1 MNELVIDGWALI
13 GRHLRHIARVP
24 QKLLAVTIMPVV
36 FVLAFGYVL
45 GSAMHV
51 PGVEYREYFMA
62 GVFAQVMVA
71 GITTTGV
78 GVCEDLGNGLMDRF
92 RSLPMSRSAVLIGR
106 TVADLLLSAIA
117 CLVMS
122 VVGYAIGWRIHG
134 GFWSA
139 LGGFGLMLLMGYVAI
154 WGGALL
160 GLALR
165 SAEAVSS
172 LGFVIVMPFMFLSSA
187 FVPLN
192 GLPGWLQAVAHWNP
206 MSAVTDACRRLW
218 GNSTTAT
225 GDSFPS
231 QHPIAVALVVLV
243 AMFVVIVP
251 MAVRSFGKASVR

>member
-1 MNELVIDGWALI
+1 MSEFVSDGWALI

-24 QKLLAVTIMPVV
+24 QKLLSVTIMPVA

-45 GSAMHV
+45 GSAMEV

-62 GVFAQVMVA
+62 GVFTQVMVA
-71 GITTTGV
+71 GMTSTGV

-106 TVADLLLSAIA
+106 TVSDLLLSAIA
-117 CLVMS
+117 CVVMS
-122 VVGYAIGWRIHG
+122 VVGFAIGWRIHT

-139 LGGFGLMLLMGYVAI
+139 LGGFALLLLLGFVAI

-165 SAEAVSS
+165 NAEAVSS

-192 GLPGWLQAVAHWNP
+192 GLPHWLREVAKWNP
-206 MSAVTDACRRLW
+206 LSAVTDSCRELW
-218 GNSTTAT
+218 GNETTAAGT
-225 GDSFPS
+225 GFPAE
-231 QHPIAVALVVLV
+231 HPGTVALVVLV
-243 AMFVVIVP
+243 AMFLIIVP
-251 MAVRSFGKASVR
+251 MAVRSFGKATAR